1 MRYILGHRDDP
12 IMLQRSPVSRSAVVE
27 QRANETYPN
36 GLVARGRAL
45 RDLVAEWLE
54 EVASVVGDG
63 QFKDF
68 VLLTIRGDGTMEAS
82 RKLGVSPSYVSRTY
96 KKQLVQLLVERIAGI
111 ELISNYS

>member
-1 MRYILGHRDDP
+1 MRYILRHLDDP
-12 IMLQRSPVSRSAVVE
+12 ISLQRSPLARSAVVD
-27 QRANETYPN
+27 QRATETYPN

-45 RDLVAEWLE
+45 KDLVGEWLE
-54 EVASVVGDG
+54 EIASVVGDG
-63 QFKDF
+63 QFKNF
-68 VLLTIRGDGTMEAS
+68 VLLTARGDGTMEAS